1 MNRAITSDR
10 KYQDHLF
17 PLRKANYAL
26 LVAALVAAGYEST
39 RYSSLEPI
47 CFPDDRKETECR
59 KAEWVEYY
67 LQALALKADLGTLPD
82 INVCDLVS
90 ADATEIKG
98 TYASIVVAPAGGSND
113 ILWTSKVIGSIG
125 NILRVAYVDPSANN
139 AVLSMSVVGSTLNVN
154 LATGAG
160 GAITS
165 TANSIIAFLPTTGW
179 QKNLFS
185 AVLASTN
192 PTLGTGVVTAM
203 AAVNL
208 QNGSDA

>member
-17 PLRKANYAL
+17 PLRKAQYAL
-26 LVAALVAAGYEST
+26 LVVALVAAGYEAT

-67 LQALALKADLGTLPD
+67 LQALALSADLDTLPD

-90 ADATEIKG
+90 ADDTALSFG
-98 TYASIVVAPAGGSND
+98 TKASLTTGLTGANNDLVHTARQYGS
-113 ILWTSKVIGSIG
+113 SG
-125 NILRVAYVDPSANN
+125 NILQVQYVDPAGNN
-139 AVLSMSVVGSTLNVN
+139 AALAVTVVGLLIRVS

-165 TANSIIAFLPTTGW
+165 TASLIMAAINNHVTAKTLIVSTLAASNTG
-179 QKNLFS
+179 
-185 AVLASTN
+185 A
-192 PTLGTGVVTAM
+192 GVVTAM
-203 AAVNL
+203 AATNL
-208 QNGSDA
+208 TGGTDA